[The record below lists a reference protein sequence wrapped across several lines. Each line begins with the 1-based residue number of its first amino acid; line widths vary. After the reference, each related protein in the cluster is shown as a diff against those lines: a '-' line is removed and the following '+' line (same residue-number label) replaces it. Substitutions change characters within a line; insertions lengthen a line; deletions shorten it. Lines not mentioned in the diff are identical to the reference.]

1 MVTISR
7 SRPSVSR
14 VEPIFPEPAS
24 RWCIASRCARGL
36 CPNCAGDSLIASS
49 KSQTRRPV
57 CRACGLRWAGDETD
71 ALGALVFVA
80 LTSLGGFAMPFIVLG
95 RLADVRWGALLLLA
109 ALGAGSLA
117 FVLRRS
123 ARSGWLLI
131 YYVLHAE
138 RLPANWRQRLDLDFP
153 LVD

>member
-1 MVTISR
+1 
-7 SRPSVSR
+7 
-14 VEPIFPEPAS
+14 
-24 RWCIASRCARGL
+24 
-36 CPNCAGDSLIASS
+36 
-49 KSQTRRPV
+49 
-57 CRACGLRWAGDETD
+57 
-71 ALGALVFVA
+71 
-80 LTSLGGFAMPFIVLG
+80 MPFIVLG